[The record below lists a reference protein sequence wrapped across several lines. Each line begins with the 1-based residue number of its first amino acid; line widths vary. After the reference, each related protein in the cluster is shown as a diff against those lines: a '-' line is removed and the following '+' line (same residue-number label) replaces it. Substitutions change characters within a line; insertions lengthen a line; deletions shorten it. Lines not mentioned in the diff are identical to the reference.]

1 MTRAQT
7 RRLQCAPMG
16 SERREDTPQTLGRY
30 GILRRLGA
38 GGMAEVF
45 LAKSTGAEGIEKIL
59 VVKRVLPSFA
69 RSVKFIA
76 MFLEEAK
83 IATRLNHPNIVQV
96 YAFEQVR
103 DEFLLAMEFVDGLD
117 LGRLV
122 NAARRKGARIPY
134 DIAAYLAM
142 EVAKGLDYAHKRKDE
157 RGEAMEIVHRDVS
170 PQNVLL
176 SYEGVVKV
184 ADFGIAKARMVSEE
198 TGVIKGKF
206 SYMSPEQARGDR
218 VDARSDVY
226 SLGVL
231 LAELLMNRAMYPG
244 QQGLDVLE
252 EVRHGRITAPET
264 VDPQIPDE
272 LARIVRRATAFDREE
287 RFQSARSLSGAI
299 GQYLHQE
306 DDVVDGE
313 TLERFIANM
322 VPREETSPDAA
333 QNALGGTAAT
343 VASAVAGADQE
354 DRERRHV
361 VVVAGRVEVAGG
373 TGGVDAVGDEGRRV
387 LADIAYKADAVL
399 SWPDGTEGTRFRF
412 ILGLRRAS
420 VHDPLRAMQVAMDVV
435 EALSGLSADLF
446 LPIRASLGVSRGV
459 VSTVRDRSGRLL
471 RYEPVGSVLE
481 VADGL
486 ASGGAPEEIL
496 VAGEVYRLVRRGFA
510 FEGDAARDVQM
521 GERSAL
527 RAYRLRGARTREERA
542 ADARAAPLLGI
553 VGRDE
558 ELRLLTEAYQ
568 EAVRESRN
576 AYLVVLGELGVGK
589 TALIAAALETFEPK
603 PKILHAECA
612 FGSVDQPYSAVTD
625 LVRDAID
632 LREEAGPE
640 EARSRLVTFAER
652 FVPRGAAR
660 DELIEGLIPLLAP
673 ADAEEG
679 AVMSRSGLVRRSAK
693 TLLWAL
699 ARRGPVIVWVDALQW
714 ADNPSLELLSALM
727 RDQYEIPLLA
737 VLGSRPEPRIDH
749 LLSGIPAI
757 ELGDLD
763 EAARRAFVRQR
774 FRGASVP
781 PDVEDAVVDR
791 SGGNPFF
798 IVELVEALIDRGVVK
813 VVESGD
819 QRRVVRQPGIPM
831 ALPTTLE
838 GVIAAR
844 LDELPELE
852 RLAIRWLAVSGPGYS
867 AVDLSQLAGVDLV
880 PALQTSERRGL
891 VARVGNDSYG
901 FPNAVTRHVAY
912 ETTDVDDRVRM
923 HQRVGRWLTRS
934 GLPVPPA
941 RIARHLEQAG
951 DRTNAAEA
959 YLQAAA
965 SARNVYSN
973 REALR
978 FYGKALALL
987 PAGSERTF
995 AAHEAREQ
1003 ILRGLSRPAE
1013 QGRELFAM
1021 RALADQSGDARQMAV
1036 AYSRLARF
1044 ELEALRVTGVR
1055 ELLQKAFDAA
1065 AQAGE
1070 KSLEADCL
1078 RLEALLAQE
1087 TGDAEAALLANDRA
1101 LERCGVDAEVY
1112 AVRGAVLVQRA
1123 LLLRRLGRLEEALG
1137 PNTEAIVI
1145 FRRLG
1150 LKGEEADALNSLGV
1164 ALASLGEYEDSG
1176 TCIRASIA
1184 LDRQTGDRMHLARK
1198 LSNVGQLALELGD
1211 KAGALAFL
1219 ERADHVFERISDD
1232 TYRADALCGLTEVLL
1247 ETGAG
1252 TDQAAA
1258 ELDRARRVAERT
1270 GDRYDLARERIVRAS
1285 LEREMGRLER
1295 AELAAKEGV
1304 DIASEAGVVMYEVQA
1319 RALRAELL
1327 ALLGRID
1334 EARGPIECRPIS
1346 TRARSIAP
1354 SGFASRSAARMPRS
1368 ATRRARARP
1377 MRQRACWSSSASI
1390 ASELPPFASVM
1401 HSLAS

>member
-1 MTRAQT
+1 
-7 RRLQCAPMG
+7 
-16 SERREDTPQTLGRY
+16 
-30 GILRRLGA
+30 
-38 GGMAEVF
+38 
-45 LAKSTGAEGIEKIL
+45 
-59 VVKRVLPSFA
+59 
-69 RSVKFIA
+69 
-76 MFLEEAK
+76 
-83 IATRLNHPNIVQV
+83 
-96 YAFEQVR
+96 
-103 DEFLLAMEFVDGLD
+103 
-117 LGRLV
+117 
-122 NAARRKGARIPY
+122 
-134 DIAAYLAM
+134 
-142 EVAKGLDYAHKRKDE
+142 
-157 RGEAMEIVHRDVS
+157 MEIVHRDVS

-206 SYMSPEQARGDR
+206 SYMSPEQARGER

-252 EVRHGRITAPET
+252 EVRHGRITYPEQ
-264 VDPQIPDE
+264 VDPSIPEE
-272 LARIVRRATAFDREE
+272 LVRIVRRATAFDREE
-287 RFQSARSLSGAI
+287 RYQSARSLSGAL

-313 TLERFIANM
+313 TLERFIASM

-343 VASAVAGADQE
+343 VASAVANADQE

-361 VVVAGRVEVAGG
+361 VVVAGRIEVADG
-373 TGGVDAVGDEGRRV
+373 TSGDAVGDEGRRV
-387 LADIAYKADAVL
+387 LADIAFKADAVL

-420 VHDPLRAMQVAMDVV
+420 VHDPLRAMQLGLDVV

-446 LPIRASLGVSRGV
+446 LPIKASLGVSRGV

-486 ASGGAPEEIL
+486 ATGGATEEIL

-510 FEGDAARDVQM
+510 FDDSLREVQM
-521 GERSAL
+521 GESATL

-542 ADARAAPLLGI
+542 ADARAAPSLGI

-589 TALIAAALETFEPK
+589 TALVAAAVEALEPAPK
-603 PKILHAECA
+603 VLHAECA

-632 LREEAGPE
+632 LHEEAGPE
-640 EARSRLVTFAER
+640 EARSRLVAFAER

-660 DELIEGLIPLLAP
+660 DELIEGLMPLLAP
-673 ADAEEG
+673 ADAEDKG
-679 AVMSRSGLVRRSAK
+679 LVMSRSGLIRRSAK
-693 TLLWAL
+693 TLLGAL
-699 ARRGPVIVWVDALQW
+699 ARRGPVVVWVDALQW

-737 VLGSRPEPRIDH
+737 ILLSRPEPRIDH

-763 EAARRAFVRQR
+763 DAARRAFVRRR

-781 PDVEDAVVDR
+781 PDVEDALVDR

-813 VVESGD
+813 VVGD
-819 QRRVVRQPGIPM
+819 GDERRVVRQPGVPM
-831 ALPTTLE
+831 LLPTTLE

-844 LDELPELE
+844 LDELPEAE
-852 RLAIRWLAVSGPGYS
+852 RLAIRWLAVAGPGHS
-867 AVDLSQLAGVDLV
+867 AADLSQLAGADLV
-880 PALQTSERRGL
+880 SALQASERRGL
-891 VARVGNDSYG
+891 VVRVGNDSYG

-912 ETTDVDDRVRM
+912 ETTDGNDRVRM

-987 PAGSERTF
+987 PPGSERSF

-1003 ILRGLSRPAE
+1003 ILRGLSRAAE
-1013 QGRELFAM
+1013 QQRELFAL
-1021 RALADQSGDARQMAV
+1021 RAVADQTGDPRQIAV
-1036 AYSRLARF
+1036 AYARLARF
-1044 ELEALRVTGVR
+1044 ELEALRVHGVR
-1055 ELLQKAFDAA
+1055 ELLQKALEAA
-1065 AQAGE
+1065 ESVGA
-1070 KSLEADCL
+1070 KSLEAESL
-1078 RLEALLAQE
+1078 RLLALLEQE
-1087 TGDAEAALLANDRA
+1087 TGDAEAALAANGRA
-1101 LERCGVDAEVY
+1101 LDRCGVNEEVY

-1123 LLLRRLGRLEEALG
+1123 LLLRRLGRLEEALA

-1150 LKGEEADALNSLGV
+1150 LKNEEADALNSLGV

-1198 LSNVGQLALELGD
+1198 LSNVGQLLLELGD
-1211 KAGALAFL
+1211 RAGALAFL
-1219 ERADHVFERISDD
+1219 KRADQVFERINDE

-1295 AELAAKEGV
+1295 AEVAAKEGV

-1327 ALLGRID
+1327 ALLGRTD
-1334 EARGPIECRPIS
+1334 EARAEADRVQADLDTRPVD
-1346 TRARSIAP
+1346 RAERVCLSLGRTYAAI
-1354 SGFASRSAARMPRS
+1354 GDVESAAAAFAAAAVLVDQRLDRIRTPAVRERYAQSRVVS
-1368 ATRRARARP
+1368 AIREAAR
-1377 MRQRACWSSSASI
+1377 
-1390 ASELPPFASVM
+1390 
-1401 HSLAS
+1401 